1 MKKIRKTDSFLTE
14 TRRLI
19 WKAGVR
25 RAEYIDCSDLTFSTM
40 TTTIVIEEERV
51 LSFESIIMDAT
62 PQPLRRSVAAEPV
75 TTGRRSEGRQK
86 GAAWEMTAEAFRA
99 LLAQLDADLDR
110 AGEKY
115 LLLRQKLAKF
125 FERRGCHTPA
135 EMVDETI
142 NRVARRLAEGK
153 EILAGE
159 PVRYFY
165 GVARNVLREYRESRA
180 RQSCSL
186 DDISQAEHPCHDP
199 VEVLARAEFRD
210 LYERRL
216 EKLESCLAQLP
227 PAHRDLL
234 LRYYCGEQRERIDGR
249 RELAARLGIT
259 LNALKIR
266 VLRLRKSLARRI
278 SDLSR
283 ATGSD
288 MKPIRSFLTNK

>member
-1 MKKIRKTDSFLTE
+1 MNKIRTTDSFLTE
-14 TRRLI
+14 TSRRTVI
-19 WKAGVR
+19 RKAGVR
-25 RAEYIDCSDLTFSTM
+25 RAEYMDGSDVTCSTT
-40 TTTIVIEEERV
+40 TTTIVIEEDRL

-62 PQPLRRSVAAEPV
+62 PQPLWQPVAATPV
-75 TTGRRSEGRQK
+75 ATGRRSVGGRK

-115 LLLRQKLAKF
+115 ALLRQKLAKF

-135 EMVDETI
+135 EMADETI

-159 PVRYFY
+159 PARYFY

-180 RQSCSL
+180 RQSWSL

-199 VEVLARAEFRD
+199 VEVLARAELRD

-216 EKLESCLAQLP
+216 EKLETCLAQLP

-234 LRYYCGEQRERIDGR
+234 LRYYCGEQRDRIDGR

-259 LNALKIR
+259 VNALKIR
-266 VLRLRKSLARRI
+266 VLRLRKTLAHRINDLLARQEQI
-278 SDLSR
+278 
-283 ATGSD
+283 
-288 MKPIRSFLTNK
+288 